1 MKSLI
6 SACVLVFLLCGCS
19 DSDADVLRRAEEIK
33 KFEAQRTAL
42 KEVDYKVLKSRGR
55 GILGQDWVID
65 SYIRTVEYD
74 GCEYLIYVDH
84 NYDYGLTRG
93 VGMTHKGNCR
103 YCNERVKK

>member
-1 MKSLI
+1 MKCFI

-19 DSDADVLRRAEEIK
+19 ESDADVLRGAEEIK
-33 KFEAQRTAL
+33 KFEEQRTKL
-42 KEVDYKVLKSRGR
+42 KEVDYKVLKSRGFGR
-55 GILGQDWVID
+55 GQIID

-93 VGMTHKGNCR
+93 IGMTHKGNCR
-103 YCNERVKK
+103 YCKEGVRQ

>member
-1 MKSLI
+1 MKCLI

-19 DSDADVLRRAEEIK
+19 ESDADVLRRAEEIK
-33 KFEAQRTAL
+33 KFEAQKTEL
-42 KEVDYKVLKSRGR
+42 KEVDYKVLKARGV
-55 GILGQDWVID
+55 LGRDQVIE
-65 SYIRTVEYD
+65 SYIRTVEYA

-103 YCNERVKK
+103 YCKERVK